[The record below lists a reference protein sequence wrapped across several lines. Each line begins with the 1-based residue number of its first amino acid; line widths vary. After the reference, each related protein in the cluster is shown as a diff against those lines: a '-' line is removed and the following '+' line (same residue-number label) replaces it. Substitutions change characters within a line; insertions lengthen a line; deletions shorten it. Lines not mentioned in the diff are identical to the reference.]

1 MTPRAALRSTGAWWF
16 LPVLLAIG
24 TVFPALNGVAVTGY
38 AAGDLSAAGTG
49 LSYGGP
55 LLAGMCAYTWSGW
68 TQFHRPLR
76 SLRGGPATLL
86 MRGWPLLIGGPLVG
100 CIAVAATART
110 VPSDQQSWTV
120 MSLFLLT
127 LLACGML
134 GAAMAG
140 ALPVVLAVPLAAGL
154 TFVWINYLVAT
165 PSPRLHQLAPPIL
178 GFATSSQPAL
188 SAVLAVALLSSTVVV
203 GSLVLLSVTPW
214 DRSPPVVNA
223 ALLATVVVSAVGLAW
238 WSSSWPGQRHNL
250 MAAEPR
256 TTSLHCETYDQVEVC
271 LWPESADKADDVAVV
286 AGRMNA
292 QVEGWDLPPIG
303 AVSARSAALGVT
315 SVDATPG
322 IGLASMTLSLAAG
335 YLNERV
341 GCEIAG
347 SEETFLREVVL
358 AAAVSGAGV
367 LEGEVDPD
375 TLAAA
380 NQLLTLP
387 SSELGDWFESGLSEI
402 RCRPA
407 A

>member
-1 MTPRAALRSTGAWWF
+1 LTPRAALRSTGAWWF

-55 LLAGMCAYTWSGW
+55 LLAGMSAYAWSGW

-76 SLRGGPATLL
+76 SLRSGPATLAI
-86 MRGWPLLIGGPLVG
+86 RGWPLLIGGPLVG
-100 CIAVAATART
+100 CMAVAATARA
-110 VPSDQQSWTV
+110 VPSDLQSWTV

-188 SAVLAVALLSSTVVV
+188 SAVLAVAVLSSTVVV
-203 GSLVLLSVTPW
+203 GTLVLLSVTPW
-214 DRSPPVVNA
+214 DRSPRVVNA
-223 ALLATVVVSAVGLAW
+223 ALLATVVVAAVGLAW
-238 WSSSWPGQRHNL
+238 WSSSWPAQRHNL
-250 MAAEPR
+250 LAAEPR
-256 TTSLHCETYDQVEVC
+256 TTSLHCETHDQVEVC
-271 LWPESADKADDVAVV
+271 LWPESADMADDVAAV

-292 QVEGWDLPPIG
+292 QVEGWGLPPI
-303 AVSARSAALGVT
+303 AEVSARSAAPGVA

-322 IGLASMTLSLAAG
+322 IGLASMTLSLAEG
-335 YLNERV
+335 YLKERV
-341 GCEIAG
+341 GCEIAVN
-347 SEETFLREVVL
+347 EETFLREVVL
-358 AAAVSGAGV
+358 AAAVSDAGV
-367 LEGEVDPD
+367 LEAQVDLD

-380 NQLLTLP
+380 DQRLALP
-387 SSELGDWFESGLSEI
+387 SSELGDWFASGLTEI